1 MGALKENEKFPEAME
16 VCHLNDREFKT
27 AVMKKL
33 SWVIREVR
41 LFSDLKNKN
50 NEHKEYFTK
59 KIKTIKKDQREKSG
73 DEELDCLR
81 EN

>member
-1 MGALKENEKFPEAME
+1 MGALKENEKSPEAME
-16 VCHLNDREFKT
+16 DCHLNDREFKT

-33 SWVIREVR
+33 SWVTREVR
-41 LFSDLKNKN
+41 LFSDLKNKI

-59 KIKTIKKDQREKSG
+59 KIKTIKKDQTKSG

>member
-1 MGALKENEKFPEAME
+1 MGGLKENEKFPEAME
-16 VCHLNDREFKT
+16 DCHLNDREFKT

-50 NEHKEYFTK
+50 NEQGVLYQ
-59 KIKTIKKDQREKSG
+59 KD
-73 DEELDCLR
+73 
-81 EN
+81 